1 MAHPKSKGHLRLKA
15 VLSTLMFLISTSAMS
30 QSAHAA
36 NTTTQ
41 TLVVGFSIVGGDM
54 GDGGGPECLASDYS
68 LSVTA
73 GTEPTDPSS
82 AGGRWVSEDLAIT
95 QNDGVS
101 CPGDAVITSASIA
114 VEATTF
120 IDSAGASLD
129 ASTNILCDGDN
140 NTTYAV
146 GNSTT
151 SCPAATSKVNIE
163 VTVPINTTG
172 SNFQSTVTITAIIG
186 G

>member
-1 MAHPKSKGHLRLKA
+1 MAHTKSKGHLRLKA

-41 TLVVGFSIVGGDM
+41 TIVVGFSIVGGDM
-54 GDGGGPECLASDYS
+54 GGGGAPECLPSDYS

-73 GTEPTDPSS
+73 GTEPTDPS
-82 AGGRWVSEDLAIT
+82 AGEYWLSEDLTIT

-101 CPGDAVITSASIA
+101 CPGDAVITSTSIE

-120 IDSAGASLD
+120 INSDEVLLD
-129 ASTNILCDGDN
+129 TSTNILCDGDN
-140 NTTYAV
+140 STAYGV
-146 GNSTT
+146 GKSTT
-151 SCPAATSKVNIE
+151 SCPADTDKVNIE
-163 VTVPINTTG
+163 VTVPVNTTG
-172 SNFQSTVTITAIIG
+172 TNFQSTVIITAIIG

>member
-1 MAHPKSKGHLRLKA
+1 
-15 VLSTLMFLISTSAMS
+15 MS

-54 GDGGGPECLASDYS
+54 GDGVAPECLASDYL

-73 GTEPTDPSS
+73 GTEPTDPS
-82 AGGRWVSEDLAIT
+82 AGEYWLSEDLAIT

-101 CPGDAVITSASIA
+101 CPGGAVITSTSIA

-120 IDSAGASLD
+120 INSDEVLLD
-129 ASTNILCDGDN
+129 TSTNILCDGDN
-140 NTTYAV
+140 STAYGV
-146 GNSTT
+146 GKSTT
-151 SCPAATSKVNIE
+151 SCLADTDIVNIE
-163 VTVPINTTG
+163 VTVPENTTG
-172 SNFQSTVTITAIIG
+172 TNFQSTVVITAIIG